1 MAMFVDKSL
10 IGGICAILSQ
20 LGFAKNPQMRK
31 LYNPKLPLN
40 TILYVDANN
49 LYGWAMSQYLPTGG
63 FEWIEVSENEDWTDF
78 ILKQKDEQE
87 EGYFLEVDLEYPED
101 LHDLHDTYPCAPE
114 RFKIEEK
121 YLSKYQKKLGRSVEL
136 SLEVKKLCLP
146 LMDKEKYILH

>member
-63 FEWIEVSENEDWTDF
+63 FEWVEVSENLQLD
-78 ILKQKDEQE
+78 ISKDN
-87 EGYFLEVDLEYPED
+87 L
-101 LHDLHDTYPCAPE
+101 
-114 RFKIEEK
+114 I
-121 YLSKYQKKLGRSVEL
+121 SVR
-136 SLEVKKLCLP
+136 K
-146 LMDKEKYILH
+146 